1 MSAVVAALIPVF
13 LLMAAGAL
21 ARRFLVTEEDHWV
34 GIERLVYFLLF
45 PALLIDTLALADLS
59 KVPVAT
65 VGGALLIAVLL
76 MGALCLALR
85 PLFIRW
91 LRIDGPAYTSLF
103 QGATRWQ
110 TFAALAVAGN
120 LYGELGLALSSVAA
134 IAMIPVLNVM
144 SIWVLAQFAAPSR
157 PAWRD
162 VALTIARN
170 PLIWSCVVGILINAL
185 HVPYP
190 KPVHAFA
197 DALGRA
203 SLALGLL
210 LVGAGL
216 KIRGLIL
223 PAPATFVASVLKLAV
238 MPAMAIGIGLLLGA
252 HGAGLAVI
260 ACCAS
265 VPTASSAYVLARQMG
280 GNTVLMAEILTVETV
295 LAMVT
300 MPIVI
305 DFASSR

>member
-1 MSAVVAALIPVF
+1 MSVVLAALIPVF
-13 LLMAAGAL
+13 LLIAAGVL
-21 ARRFLVTEEDHWV
+21 VRRFVVTEDHHWI
-34 GIERLVYFLLF
+34 GIERLVYFVLF

-65 VGGALLIAVLL
+65 VGSALLIAVLL
-76 MGALCLALR
+76 MGAFCLALR
-85 PLFIRW
+85 PLLTRW
-91 LRIDGPAYTSLF
+91 LRIDGPAYTSVF

-120 LYGELGLALSSVAA
+120 LYGEFGLALASVAA

-144 SIWVLAQFAAPSR
+144 SIWVLAHFAAPSR

-162 VALTIARN
+162 VALAIVRN
-170 PLIWSCVVGILINAL
+170 PLIWSCVVGILLNVG
-185 HVPYP
+185 HVPIP

-197 DALGRA
+197 DTLGRA

-216 KIRGLIL
+216 EIRGLIR

-238 MPAMAIGIGLLLGA
+238 MPALAIGIGILLGA
-252 HGAGLAVI
+252 HGANLAVV

-265 VPTASSAYVLARQMG
+265 VPTASSAYVLARQMSG
-280 GNTVLMAEILTVETV
+280 DTH
-295 LAMVT
+295 
-300 MPIVI
+300 
-305 DFASSR
+305 

>member
-1 MSAVVAALIPVF
+1 MSVVLAALIPVF
-13 LLMAAGAL
+13 LLIAAGVL
-21 ARRFLVTEEDHWV
+21 VRRFVVTEDHHWI
-34 GIERLVYFLLF
+34 GIERLVYFVLF

-65 VGGALLIAVLL
+65 GGSALLIAVLL
-76 MGALCLALR
+76 MGAFCLALR
-85 PLFIRW
+85 PLLTRW
-91 LRIDGPAYTSLF
+91 LRIDGPAYTSVF

-120 LYGELGLALSSVAA
+120 LYGEFGLALASVAA

-144 SIWVLAQFAAPSR
+144 SIWVLAHFAAPSR

-162 VALTIARN
+162 VALAIVRN
-170 PLIWSCVVGILINAL
+170 PLIWSCVIGILLNVG
-185 HVPYP
+185 HVPIP

-216 KIRGLIL
+216 EIRGLIR

-238 MPAMAIGIGLLLGA
+238 MPALAIGIGILLGA
-252 HGAGLAVI
+252 HGANLAVV

-265 VPTASSAYVLARQMG
+265 VPTASSAYVLARQMSG
-280 GNTVLMAEILTVETV
+280 DTALMAEILTVETV
-295 LAMVT
+295 LAMIT
-300 MPIVI
+300 MPIAI
-305 DFASSR
+305 DWASAQ